1 MNKKQISITLGLM
14 CMILTVS
21 IFIQIKTIWRAN
33 TTVSQSFTENGLR
46 DEVLK
51 WKEKYDNAYYELG
64 KAEDELKEVRES
76 ASQDD
81 ATSLAKQEQIKE
93 NNILL
98 GLTEV
103 KGQGIKITL
112 TDNKASSNDLMS
124 MVNPSSRIV
133 HNNDLLEIVNALKNA
148 DAEAISINGQRIVS
162 TTAITCE
169 GTVIKVNGQKISSP
183 FEIKAIGS
191 QALFSGSL
199 TMPGGY
205 LEIMENDGVLVDIE
219 YLDEVAIEKY
229 DGVIS
234 YKYVHNND

>member
-1 MNKKQISITLGLM
+1 M
-14 CMILTVS
+14 
-21 IFIQIKTIWRAN
+21 
-33 TTVSQSFTENGLR
+33 
-46 DEVLK
+46 
-51 WKEKYDNAYYELG
+51 G

-219 YLDEVAIEKY
+219 YLDEVIIEKY
-229 DGVIS
+229 FQ
-234 YKYVHNND
+234 

>member
-14 CMILTVS
+14 CMILTIS
-21 IFIQIKTIWRAN
+21 IFIQVKTVWKEN

-51 WKEKYDNAYYELG
+51 WKEKYDNAYYELE
-64 KAEDELKEVRES
+64 KSETELKKVRET

-98 GLTEV
+98 GLSKVT
-103 KGQGIKITL
+103 GQGIKITL
-112 TDNKASSNDLMS
+112 TDNKAPTNDLLS
-124 MVNPSSRIV
+124 LVNPSSRIV

-148 DAEAISINGQRIVS
+148 DAEAISINGQRVVS

-169 GTVIKVNGQKISSP
+169 GTVIKVNGQKITSP

-191 QALFSGSL
+191 QALFAGAL

-205 LEIMENDGVLVDIE
+205 LEIMKDNGVLVDIE
-219 YLDEVAIEKY
+219 YLDKITIEKY

-234 YKYVHNND
+234 YKYVHNNN

>member
-1 MNKKQISITLGLM
+1 M
-14 CMILTVS
+14 
-21 IFIQIKTIWRAN
+21 
-33 TTVSQSFTENGLR
+33 
-46 DEVLK
+46 
-51 WKEKYDNAYYELG
+51 
-64 KAEDELKEVRES
+64 
-76 ASQDD
+76 
-81 ATSLAKQEQIKE
+81 
-93 NNILL
+93 L

-219 YLDEVAIEKY
+219 YLDEVTIEKY